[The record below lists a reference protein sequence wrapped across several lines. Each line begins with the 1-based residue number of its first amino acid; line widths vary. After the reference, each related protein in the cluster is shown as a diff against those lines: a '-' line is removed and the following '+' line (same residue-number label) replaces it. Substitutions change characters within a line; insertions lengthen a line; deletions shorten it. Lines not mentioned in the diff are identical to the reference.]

1 MGTKMRRG
9 IVISAVAVLALVSV
23 GAGHAS
29 AGMGPV
35 RQGVEGP
42 ETIAEAQRMIEA
54 LPWEFTYSHPP
65 RDSRNALII
74 RTTDAHERSFRFF
87 LFRGRAPTDIGVPGY
102 HLENLEGGQVGQ
114 SFVIFVNGT
123 KQTRWE
129 TTTLPIR
136 VYKGGSGVT
145 KAMEEE
151 FYEIDF
157 AVEDAVCEL
166 STGKPCPAL

>member
-1 MGTKMRRG
+1 MRIRF
-9 IVISAVAVLALVSV
+9 VICLVAALV
-23 GAGHAS
+23 GAGACPAVGA

-35 RQGVEGP
+35 RAGVEGP
-42 ETIAEAQRMIEA
+42 ETVAEAQRMIEA
-54 LPWEFTYSHPP
+54 LPWEFTYTHPP
-65 RDSRNALII
+65 RDARNALII

-87 LFRGRAPTDIGVPGY
+87 LFRGRAPRDIGVPGY
-102 HLENLEGGQVGQ
+102 HLENLEGGQLGE
-114 SFVIFVNGT
+114 SFVMFVNAT

-129 TTTLPIR
+129 TTTLPLR

-145 KAMEEE
+145 KAMEDE
-151 FYEIDF
+151 FYEIYF